1 MRLFTLSATVRDGRP
16 GVAPRGS
23 LACEFWGTLALDQIS
38 VCLAGYHGPMFTI
51 LFRCP
56 NTGYPVQGWFAHGMS
71 RDCKDIFEGVICLAC
86 GGVHLVNP
94 KTGKVLGAVEKAN
107 PQHT

>member
-16 GVAPRGS
+16 GVPPSGS

-38 VCLAGYHGPMFTI
+38 VCLAGYHGPMLRF
-51 LFRCP
+51 CSAA
-56 NTGYPVQGWFAHGMS
+56 GYPVQGWFAHGMS

>member
-1 MRLFTLSATVRDGRP
+1 
-16 GVAPRGS
+16 
-23 LACEFWGTLALDQIS
+23 
-38 VCLAGYHGPMFTI
+38 MFTI

-86 GGVHLVNP
+86 GGRVRDQSA
-94 KTGKVLGAVEKAN
+94 GAALERYFDSRRAFDLQTAV
-107 PQHT
+107 QIG